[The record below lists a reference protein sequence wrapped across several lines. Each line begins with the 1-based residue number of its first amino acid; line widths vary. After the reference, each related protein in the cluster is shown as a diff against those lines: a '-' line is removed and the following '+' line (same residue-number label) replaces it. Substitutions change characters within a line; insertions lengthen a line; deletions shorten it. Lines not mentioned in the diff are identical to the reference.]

1 MIAEYTQATRGPQR
15 ADSEHDAIDAL
26 CASVQAAGIE
36 AERAAVVNLYVG
48 VKSKPLTLLVGPA
61 QGGKIAV
68 MRCLAQVLTGGDVV
82 HAQFMPGHAW
92 WAGQSGNV
100 ALYTNAQTRL
110 NTCKLL
116 AMLEEAYVPENRD
129 RMLVACLTRISP
141 AELLTF
147 FADTAFQLQHGEVM
161 RLCAAHFTEPI
172 PYPRNLLL
180 TGTLD
185 APIGLDLEPD
195 MLSMTNV
202 VAWPANGSSS
212 LSEAPPASPELAHGR
227 AFLAS
232 MVRSEQAA
240 RLKLGRILPRPLAAF
255 QPFAS
260 LEKVL
265 QRHIGDLVPTL
276 RNELLVYVANAH
288 SCTGRGLFDDR
299 PRVNL
304 ELALSWAVAT
314 VVVPR
319 IHAPAPELRMALE
332 RMCPTAAQVIEELN
346 A

>member
-1 MIAEYTQATRGPQR
+1 MIADCAQATRGPQL
-15 ADSEHDAIDAL
+15 ADSEHDALDAL
-26 CASVQAAGIE
+26 CAGVRAAGVE

-68 MRCLAQVLTGGDVV
+68 MRCLAQVLTSGDVLR
-82 HAQFMPGHAW
+82 AQFMPGHAW

-129 RMLVACLTRISP
+129 RVLVACLTRISP
-141 AELLTF
+141 AELLTV

-195 MLSMTNV
+195 TLSMTNV

-212 LSEAPPASPELAHGR
+212 VSEAPPASPELDYGR

-240 RLKLGRILPRPLAAF
+240 RLKLRRVLQRPLATF
-255 QPFAS
+255 RPFAC
-260 LEKVL
+260 LEATL
-265 QRHIGDLVPTL
+265 QRHIAYLMPTL
-276 RNELLVYVANAH
+276 RRELLVYLANAH
-288 SCTGRGLFDDR
+288 TRTGRGLFDDR
-299 PRVNL
+299 PLVNL
-304 ELALSWAVAT
+304 ELALSWAIAT

-319 IHAPAPELRMALE
+319 VHAPAPALRVALE
-332 RMCPTAAQVIEELN
+332 RMCPNAFQAIEALAA
-346 A
+346 